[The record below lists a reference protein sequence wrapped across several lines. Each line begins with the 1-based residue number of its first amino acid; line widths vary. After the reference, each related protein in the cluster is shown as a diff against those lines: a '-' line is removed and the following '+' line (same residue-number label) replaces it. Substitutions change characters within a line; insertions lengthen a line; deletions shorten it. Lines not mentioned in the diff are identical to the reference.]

1 MGFRYDIGVLRAL
14 AVIIV
19 VLFHLHI
26 PFFQGGF
33 IGVDVFFVISGF
45 LMTSIIFKGFE
56 NHNFNYFNFINKRA
70 KRIIPALFVMVVF
83 FAIIAPLLVF
93 GTYYPEKYQKDLF
106 YGLTFTSNIF
116 FWLQQNYFDLS
127 AHENIF
133 LNSWSLSLEWQF
145 YMLYP
150 LGLLLLKK
158 IFRIKYS
165 YYGLVL
171 LALTIFSFI
180 ICVYI
185 GPSYTTFNF
194 YMLPSRIWEMSIG
207 GVAFFYS
214 DDIRKYI
221 SKTFAFILSY
231 SSFLLILLAVIFINK
246 NIVWPSAWT
255 LVPTICTFIIIVL
268 NVEIGWFHN
277 KVIQFVGNIS
287 YSLYLWH
294 WPICVLFGMYYD
306 ISYSYYFIIPLV
318 LSFIFSVLSYYIIE
332 KRKITVS
339 KWLWSGYVAGIV
351 LIGFIINS
359 KFSLFNNDA
368 IKLVSISNKPYF
380 KKVSDNERVLQFN
393 PEGCFITRGGD
404 YEKFNNKKCLTVSQ
418 DQANV
423 ILVGDSHSAQYSASF
438 RKKLNKNINFM
449 EISAGFTFPFI
460 EPRGDENSVNL
471 IKSFYS
477 VFLPKHKNQI
487 HTVIFS
493 VHWLMLADMY
503 TKDEIK
509 TELKK
514 LVEVLEKEKINYF
527 FIGQSESYNFPYPK
541 VALWVKDM
549 PDVTR
554 NSYLDT
560 KSEDMNSYMKSIIP
574 QNRYLDIYNYVTKQ
588 DNFKN
593 NDVYMFDDNHFSRES
608 ADQIVDYIIREKLSQ
623 L

>member
-1 MGFRYDIGVLRAL
+1 
-14 AVIIV
+14 
-19 VLFHLHI
+19 
-26 PFFQGGF
+26 
-33 IGVDVFFVISGF
+33 
-45 LMTSIIFKGFE
+45 
-56 NHNFNYFNFINKRA
+56 
-70 KRIIPALFVMVVF
+70 
-83 FAIIAPLLVF
+83 
-93 GTYYPEKYQKDLF
+93 
-106 YGLTFTSNIF
+106 
-116 FWLQQNYFDLS
+116 
-127 AHENIF
+127 
-133 LNSWSLSLEWQF
+133 
-145 YMLYP
+145 
-150 LGLLLLKK
+150 
-158 IFRIKYS
+158 
-165 YYGLVL
+165 
-171 LALTIFSFI
+171 
-180 ICVYI
+180 
-185 GPSYTTFNF
+185 
-194 YMLPSRIWEMSIG
+194 
-207 GVAFFYS
+207 
-214 DDIRKYI
+214 
-221 SKTFAFILSY
+221 
-231 SSFLLILLAVIFINK
+231 
-246 NIVWPSAWT
+246 
-255 LVPTICTFIIIVL
+255 
-268 NVEIGWFHN
+268 
-277 KVIQFVGNIS
+277 
-287 YSLYLWH
+287 
-294 WPICVLFGMYYD
+294 
-306 ISYSYYFIIPLV
+306 
-318 LSFIFSVLSYYIIE
+318 
-332 KRKITVS
+332 
-339 KWLWSGYVAGIV
+339 

-460 EPRGDENSVNL
+460 EPIGDENSVNL

-487 HTVIFS
+487 RTVIFS

-514 LVEVLEKEKINYF
+514 LVEVLEKEKLNYF

-560 KSEDMNSYMKSIIP
+560 KSEDMNSYIKSIIP